1 MNITKIRQDQASN
14 QNLKIQGYNVMNFH
28 SRSVEIF
35 LLTLIKLLSIH
46 NALASSVRIATLVK

>member
-14 QNLKIQGYNVMNFH
+14 QNLNIQGYNVMNFH
-28 SRSVEIF
+28 LRSVEIF

-46 NALASSVRIATLVK
+46 NVLAPSL